1 VTGSGLADALVAWLP
16 RQRWY
21 GGRGTTTTGVD
32 VERAF
37 ELVDDLGRGGVRAVL
52 LVVRAHLSTGES
64 HLYQVPVAIRATPP
78 SGVDG
83 GPIAR
88 RDGLVLYDATSDPEV
103 MSLLLGLIAR
113 GGGRA
118 GLESTADDP
127 QELRAAVRVGLPAR
141 RLRGEQSN
149 TSVVFGDRV
158 IVKLFRRL
166 ATGTNPDLEVHRAL
180 RPTGLPHVA
189 ALLGSVATT
198 LDGEPVTLAL
208 AQRFVPGA
216 VDGWELATA
225 AARAPAGEDLLPEDD
240 LRALGIAVAEV
251 HAALGRAFGTQA
263 LTGPL
268 LADARDTML
277 TRLDDAVVAAP
288 VLAPHADEVRA
299 AFTALTEVPPGEHVQ
314 RVHGDLHLGQ
324 VLRTADGW
332 TVIDFEGEPS
342 APVARRV
349 VAGSPLRDV
358 AGMVRSLDYA
368 AAQVE
373 LSCGSYG
380 EVIAARRWAERAKA
394 AFLAGYGAATG
405 TDLADRAV
413 LLRAWELDKAVYE
426 VVYETRYR
434 PAWAQIPLRAVATA
448 TAARGGGGGR
458 GFHDT
463 R

>member
-1 VTGSGLADALVAWLP
+1 
-16 RQRWY
+16 
-21 GGRGTTTTGVD
+21 
-32 VERAF
+32 
-37 ELVDDLGRGGVRAVL
+37 
-52 LVVRAHLSTGES
+52 
-64 HLYQVPVAIRATPP
+64 
-78 SGVDG
+78 
-83 GPIAR
+83 
-88 RDGLVLYDATSDPEV
+88 
-103 MSLLLGLIAR
+103 M
-113 GGGRA
+113 
-118 GLESTADDP
+118 
-127 QELRAAVRVGLPAR
+127 
-141 RLRGEQSN
+141 
-149 TSVVFGDRV
+149 VFGDRV

-180 RPTGLPHVA
+180 RPYGLPHVA

-225 AARAPAGEDLLPEDD
+225 AARAPAGQDLLPEDD

-251 HAALGRAFGTQA
+251 HHALGRAFGTSA

-277 TRLDDAVVAAP
+277 TRP
-288 VLAPHADEVRA
+288 VLEPYADEVRG
-299 AFTALTEVPPGEHVQ
+299 AFAGLTGVPPGEHVQ

-332 TVIDFEGEPS
+332 KVIDFEGEPS
-342 APVARRV
+342 APIARRV
-349 VAGSPLRDV
+349 VADSPLRDV
-358 AGMVRSLDYA
+358 AGMLRSFDYA

-380 EVIAARRWAERAKA
+380 EVVAARRWAERAKA

-405 TDLADRAV
+405 TDLSGRAE

-426 VVYETRYR
+426 VVYETRHR
-434 PAWAQIPLRAVATA
+434 PGWARIPLRAVAGA
-448 TAARGGGGGR
+448 GAARGGGGH
-458 GFHDT
+458 GFHDA

>member
-1 VTGSGLADALVAWLP
+1 MTGPGLTDALAAWLP

-21 GGRGTTTTGVD
+21 GGRGTTTAGVD
-32 VERAF
+32 VERVV
-37 ELVDDLGRGGVRAVL
+37 ELADDLDRGGVRAVL

-64 HLYQVPVAIRATPP
+64 HLYQVPLAVRATMP

-83 GPIAR
+83 DPIAR
-88 RDGLVLYDATSDPEV
+88 RDGLVLYDATSDPEA
-103 MSLLLGLIAR
+103 MALLLGVIAR
-113 GGGRA
+113 GGDRA
-118 GLESTADDP
+118 GVESTADDP
-127 QELRAAVRVGLPAR
+127 DELRAAVRAGAPVR

-180 RPTGLPHVA
+180 RPYGLPHVA

-216 VDGWELATA
+216 VDGWKLATA
-225 AARAPAGEDLLPEDD
+225 AARAPAGQDPRPEDD
-240 LRALGIAVAEV
+240 LRELGIVLAEV
-251 HAALGRAFGTQA
+251 HHALGRAFGTSA

-277 TRLDDAVVAAP
+277 TRLDGAVVAAP
-288 VLAPHADEVRA
+288 VLEPYADEVRGTFA
-299 AFTALTEVPPGEHVQ
+299 ELTGIPPGEHVQ

-332 TVIDFEGEPS
+332 KVIDFEGEPS
-342 APVARRV
+342 APIARRV
-349 VAGSPLRDV
+349 VADSPLRDV
-358 AGMVRSLDYA
+358 AGMLRSLDYA

-380 EVIAARRWAERAKA
+380 EVVAARRWAERAKT

-405 TDLADRAV
+405 TDLADRAE

-426 VVYETRYR
+426 VVYETRHR
-434 PAWAQIPLRAVATA
+434 PGWAQIPLRAVAGA
-448 TAARGGGGGR
+448 TAARGGGGR
-458 GFHDT
+458 GFHDA